1 MRKRKIFMTEFD
13 KKRLTE
19 LMDVAQEFDFKDR
32 NDLKMIQSE
41 LERAKVVDSKKI
53 PENVV
58 TMNSRL
64 QFMDLED
71 NEKSEVTLV
80 FPANANIAEGKL
92 SILSPIGTALLG
104 YAEGDEIEWE
114 VPGGSRRILIEKILY
129 QPEAAG
135 DLHL

>member
-1 MRKRKIFMTEFD
+1 MKKRKIYITAFD

-32 NDLKMIQSE
+32 QDLKTIQQE
-41 LERAKVVDSKKI
+41 LERAKIIESEKI

-58 TMNSRL
+58 TMNSR
-64 QFMDLED
+64 FRFVDLED
-71 NEKSEVTLV
+71 REITEVTLV
-80 FPANANIAEGKL
+80 FPGNADIKNGKL

-114 VPGGSRRILIEKILY
+114 VPGGKRRLLIEKILY